1 MHVQAPDEETEIRD
15 QAEFDEVVVKDGKI
29 VLEVL
34 AGLGILAALL
44 MSIIAL
50 NQSSEHNTVTIT
62 SGVAA
67 PTTGSTASG
76 ASSAKLPA
84 KAISLEVIA
93 GGRLGP
99 DKIKHA
105 YFTKTE
111 FAVKVG
117 QRLDLKIDNT
127 DEGEHSITSPE
138 IGVNIVVRP
147 GIHTYQI
154 VVKEKGRFSWFCV
167 IPCDDTANGWAM
179 QHAGYMGGFITA
191 T

>member
-84 KAISLEVIA
+84 KAISLGFTPFLIGDAIKASIA
-93 GGRLGP
+93 ATLFPGAWKL
-99 DKIKHA
+99 
-105 YFTKTE
+105 
-111 FAVKVG
+111 
-117 QRLDLKIDNT
+117 
-127 DEGEHSITSPE
+127 
-138 IGVNIVVRP
+138 VNR
-147 GIHTYQI
+147 
-154 VVKEKGRFSWFCV
+154 R
-167 IPCDDTANGWAM
+167 
-179 QHAGYMGGFITA
+179 
-191 T
+191 